1 MGTLAGA
8 GLYEAMFTEGI
19 WNFSF
24 QVLEECEK
32 DQLTAREKFWIS
44 HYQSNEIGYNK
55 KV

>member
-24 QVLEECEK
+24 QVLEVCEK
-32 DQLTAREKFWIS
+32 DQLNAREKFWIS

-55 KV
+55 KI

>member
-8 GLYEAMFTEGI
+8 GLYEAMFTEGV

-32 DQLTAREKFWIS
+32 DQLTAREKF
-44 HYQSNEIGYNK
+44 
-55 KV
+55 

>member
-8 GLYEAMFTEGI
+8 GLYEAMFEKGV

-32 DQLTAREKFWIS
+32 DQLNTREKF
-44 HYQSNEIGYNK
+44 
-55 KV
+55 